1 MANFVSY
8 SNANTLM
15 TSIAEKI
22 KALKGAYIIRGN
34 STFANLPSVL
44 TESMNGY
51 VYNVTDDF
59 TTDARFAEG
68 SGIKQPAGTN
78 VVVAAVSSHDS
89 YTEVTPAGDED
100 PSAEGWYVVDATQQS
115 GTTVYIL
122 TSDTTV
128 ITGQHYYKKTTV
140 SDMKFDIIGTFVDV
154 DELNGRIDKTQLSI
168 APAFDDATNYAVGDT
183 VIYGD
188 ELYICTTDH
197 DAGDWD
203 PDDFTKTTV
212 REIISAAEPDSLTE
226 EQITALLELLD

>member
-68 SGIKQPAGTN
+68 TGIKQPAGTN

-89 YTEVTPAGDED
+89 YVEVTPTGDED
-100 PSAEGWYVVDATQQS
+100 PSAEGWYEQDLTTSTTTYKLSEDTAVVPS
-115 GTTVYIL
+115 KK
-122 TSDTTV
+122 
-128 ITGQHYYKKTTV
+128 YYEKSTV

-154 DELNGRIDKTQLSI
+154 DELNDRIDKTQLSI
-168 APAFDDATNYAVGDT
+168 APAFDDTTDYTVGDT

-203 PDDFTKTTV
+203 SNDFTKTTV